1 MSTLDIIKFFIP
13 YADRND
19 MGEVTA
25 LNIPWGFII
34 LVLLVSL
41 RG

>member
-1 MSTLDIIKFFIP
+1 MSNLDIIKFFIP

-19 MGEVTA
+19 KGEVTA

-34 LVLLVSL
+34 LVLLISL
-41 RG
+41 NG

>member
-1 MSTLDIIKFFIP
+1 MNTLDIIKFFIP
-13 YADRND
+13 YADKND
-19 MGEVTA
+19 KGEVIR

-41 RG
+41 SG